1 MHCGS
6 YFVFISMVAGFS
18 KKYRVSFFNCSLIF
32 CSFRYITFCAKVL
45 HFGSDDPSNSSDSK
59 SITAHL
65 DLNLYY

>member
-6 YFVFISMVAGFS
+6 YFVFISMAAGFS

-45 HFGSDDPSNSSDSK
+45 HY
-59 SITAHL
+59 ALHMVHL
-65 DLNLYY
+65 LLL